1 MWDEKRFGPE
11 INLYMKYLKNY
22 AVFEGGS
29 SYKFGFKVPT
39 SQAEVDVINSY
50 PEMDKLREV
59 CKTGRSYTNVGYR
72 YNQRSGS
79 VEIDCGLRYGFK
91 LTKNGTIY
99 YGGLTIGPSTNYVF
113 NDWHSIT
120 DYITIYAISK
130 YIAFNANQLDKF
142 VFDGK
147 QIPVSTFSK
156 ITKSPF
162 KDVVIEIANKY
173 NPGLANELVTKRE
186 KEISQYITDTEKIL
200 QTQPYKYLSGIFGIS
215 VDENSR
221 RGPECI
227 RFNQDK
233 FSPFGIF
240 DSFIK
245 SKTEGRYFRYY
256 GLEICLGA
264 EDYKIK
270 TERGLERLVF
280 NELKNFINSNQKSLE
295 REAMRNP
302 DLVPISHLIR
312 NMITAIFSNNQTE
325 ADAEVES
332 MMIDALEKLKLSSPI
347 NFSNIIQSIK
357 SQGTFGNV
365 LKHFE
370 KDSEIVKG
378 GSMLRKFNIFDDSEE
393 DQ

>member
-1 MWDEKRFGPE
+1 
-11 INLYMKYLKNY
+11 MKHLKNY

-59 CKTGRSYTNVGYR
+59 CKAGNNFGYR

-79 VEIDCGLRYGFK
+79 VEINCGLNYDFK

-99 YGGLTIGPSTNYVF
+99 YGGITIGPSTNYVF

-120 DYITIYAISK
+120 DYITIYSISK
-130 YIAFNANQLDKF
+130 FLDFNANQLDKF

-147 QIPVSTFSK
+147 QIPPSTFNK
-156 ITKSPF
+156 IIKSPF
-162 KDVVIEIANKY
+162 KDAVIEMANKY
-173 NPGLANELVTKRE
+173 NPGLANELVSKRE
-186 KEISQYITDTEKIL
+186 KEISQYITDTQKIL
-200 QTQPYKYLSGIFGIS
+200 QTQPYKYLSKIFGFS
-215 VDENSR
+215 VDENVKA
-221 RGPECI
+221 GPGCI
-227 RFNQDK
+227 RIIQDK
-233 FSPFGIF
+233 ISPFGVF

-245 SKTEGRYFRYY
+245 SKTEGKLFRYY
-256 GLEICLGA
+256 VLDICLGA
-264 EDYKIK
+264 EHFKIK

-280 NELKNFINSNQKSLE
+280 RELKNFINYNQEMLE
-295 REAMRNP
+295 RVTKENY
-302 DLVPISHLIR
+302 DLVPILQVIR
-312 NMITAIFSNNQTE
+312 NMITAIFSSDQSE
-325 ADAEVES
+325 AEVES

-347 NFSNIIQSIK
+347 DFSNIIQSIK
-357 SQGTFGNV
+357 TQGIFGNV

-370 KDSEIVKG
+370 KDSEIVRG
-378 GSMLRKFNIFDDSEE
+378 GSLLRKFNIFDDSE